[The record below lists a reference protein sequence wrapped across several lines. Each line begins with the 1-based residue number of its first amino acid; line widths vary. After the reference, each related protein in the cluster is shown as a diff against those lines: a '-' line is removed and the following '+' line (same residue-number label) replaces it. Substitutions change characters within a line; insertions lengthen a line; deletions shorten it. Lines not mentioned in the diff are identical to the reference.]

1 MEKSKKAG
9 VMRGARPK
17 LQSEAEQ
24 VLLSHVDLC
33 YSVALALTRDPAC
46 GQRLA
51 RETLLWAWQRQARM
65 GASADG
71 DIKRTLLKELRRR
84 FLNEFHASHVGCS
97 AG

>member
-1 MEKSKKAG
+1 MQKSKKSG
-9 VMRGARPK
+9 VATALRPVF
-17 LQSEAEQ
+17 LSEAEQ
-24 VLLSHVDLC
+24 ELLSHVEMC
-33 YSVALALTRDPAC
+33 YSVALTLTRDPVL

-51 RETLLWAWQRQARM
+51 RATLLWAWQRQARM

-84 FLNEFHASHVGCS
+84 FLNEFHTSYVGCS